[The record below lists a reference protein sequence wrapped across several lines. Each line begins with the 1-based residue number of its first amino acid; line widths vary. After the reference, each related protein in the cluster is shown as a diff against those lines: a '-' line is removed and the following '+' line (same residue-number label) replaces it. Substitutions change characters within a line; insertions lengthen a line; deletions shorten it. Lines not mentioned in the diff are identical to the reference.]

1 MWGCIV
7 EFFVK
12 YKIKVDKKTL
22 ILLAGC
28 VWIFA
33 GSKLLSLGYK
43 DFMGSIDRNVYFLGI
58 SIGVFLMF
66 YNSIFKKMVKKH
78 TERILNSK
86 IKKHC
91 VFSFFDVKGYIIMTF
106 MITMG
111 IFVRSS
117 HLFEPIY
124 LGSFYIGLG
133 FSLLLS
139 GAIFLF
145 TAINFQNRKINYIIK

>member
-1 MWGCIV
+1 M
-7 EFFVK
+7 EFFK
-12 YKIKVDKKTL
+12 KHEIKVEKKTL

-43 DFMGSIDRNVYFLGI
+43 DFIGSIDRNVYFLGI

-66 YNSIFKKMVKKH
+66 YNFIFKKMVEKH
-78 TERILNSK
+78 TKRILNSK

-91 VFSFFDVKGYIIMTF
+91 VFSFFDTKGYMIMTF
-106 MITMG
+106 MITIG
-111 IFVRSS
+111 IFVRAS
-117 HLFEPIY
+117 HLFDPIY
-124 LGSFYIGLG
+124 MGSFYIGLG

-139 GAIFLF
+139 GVMFLF
-145 TAINFQNRKINYIIK
+145 TPIKLKNGKTNYIIK